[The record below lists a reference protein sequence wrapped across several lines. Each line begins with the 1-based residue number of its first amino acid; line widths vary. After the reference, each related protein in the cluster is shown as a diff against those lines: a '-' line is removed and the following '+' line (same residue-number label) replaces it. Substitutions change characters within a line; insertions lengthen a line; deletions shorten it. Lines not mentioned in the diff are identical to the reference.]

1 MKDIV
6 AAIHNQLDANK
17 ESRTICAS
25 QSTLGWGSQELCR
38 RLRTSAI
45 AGLERMF
52 QRDDLI
58 GCTEICQLIMSL
70 TKNSLQS

>member
-6 AAIHNQLDANK
+6 AAIHNQLDATTK
-17 ESRTICAS
+17 SRTICAS
-25 QSTLGWGSQELCR
+25 QSTLDWGSQDLCS

-58 GCTEICQLIMSL
+58 GCTELQLIRSL
-70 TKNSLQS
+70 TKSSLQS